1 MSKKIFK
8 ESMRALKVFK
18 NSDLEISEI
27 CIHMETDDGEIL
39 EIDIDI
45 DEISGELNKE
55 FNSFENE
62 EEYEMYLESDD
73 DIPEGILYN

>member
-1 MSKKIFK
+1 
-8 ESMRALKVFK
+8 
-18 NSDLEISEI
+18 
-27 CIHMETDDGEIL
+27 METDAGEIL

>member
-62 EEYEMYLESDD
+62 EEYEMYLEFDD
-73 DIPEGILYN
+73 EIPEGILYN